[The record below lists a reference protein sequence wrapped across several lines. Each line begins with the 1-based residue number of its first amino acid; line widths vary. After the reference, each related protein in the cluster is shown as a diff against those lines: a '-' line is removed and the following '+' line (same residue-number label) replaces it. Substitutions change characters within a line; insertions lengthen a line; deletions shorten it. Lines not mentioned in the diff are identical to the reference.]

1 MSNRTSRRLHLGHPV
16 AHVAFPMVRK
26 TGSTPHR
33 AAPTKKDQPE
43 RRACR
48 GGLKQLSEHRRTPDP
63 GENVPAIA
71 EEHARIDQ
79 RGARELVGCRAD
91 QYGRAPRLSL
101 ARARQDLAYA
111 GARRAV
117 SGHRDTRDVPAG
129 LFWWVRLDVE
139 CSPSFGP

>member
-63 GENVPAIA
+63 GEHVPAIA

-79 RGARELVGCRAD
+79 RGARELVGCLA
-91 QYGRAPRLSL
+91 
-101 ARARQDLAYA
+101 ARASPQVPPKSCSTKWADIRHYQCNGPNVGGDR
-111 GARRAV
+111 ARN
-117 SGHRDTRDVPAG
+117 G
-129 LFWWVRLDVE
+129 L
-139 CSPSFGP
+139 P